1 MDRFNYEYG
10 TTPKKLKPD
19 YDLNRIK
26 KTKEEI
32 KRQEKINEKQKKDAL
47 KLEKKKHNENVAFVL
62 AIFLILL
69 TVSYRSSL
77 ITERFNEIQSSKEKL
92 AALQKTNGQLEV
104 SIETS
109 LNLSNVKNAAKD
121 KLGMQELDNSQKVY
135 VSLDKKDYVEGSVE
149 DIDITKDTDSSDT
162 TWYKKILNK
171 ILGK

>member
-26 KTKEEI
+26 KTKEKI

-77 ITERFNEIQSSKEKL
+77 ITEN
-92 AALQKTNGQLEV
+92 
-104 SIETS
+104 
-109 LNLSNVKNAAKD
+109 
-121 KLGMQELDNSQKVY
+121 
-135 VSLDKKDYVEGSVE
+135 
-149 DIDITKDTDSSDT
+149 
-162 TWYKKILNK
+162 
-171 ILGK
+171 

>member
-69 TVSYRSSL
+69 IPHKAMHIKR
-77 ITERFNEIQSSKEKL
+77 EKIIF
-92 AALQKTNGQLEV
+92 ASMPSRKFIPKG
-104 SIETS
+104 
-109 LNLSNVKNAAKD
+109 
-121 KLGMQELDNSQKVY
+121 
-135 VSLDKKDYVEGSVE
+135 
-149 DIDITKDTDSSDT
+149 
-162 TWYKKILNK
+162 YKSTQ
-171 ILGK
+171 